1 MQNSTEESMTRK
13 SVDEQLLDL
22 ERQYRIKKENNILEG
37 QLTQILSR
45 IPKDHKIYNNI
56 LESIY
61 LLRKE

>member
-1 MQNSTEESMTRK
+1 MQNSENDIPRK

-37 QLTQILSR
+37 RLTQILSI

-56 LESIY
+56 LEAIHI
-61 LLRKE
+61 LRSE